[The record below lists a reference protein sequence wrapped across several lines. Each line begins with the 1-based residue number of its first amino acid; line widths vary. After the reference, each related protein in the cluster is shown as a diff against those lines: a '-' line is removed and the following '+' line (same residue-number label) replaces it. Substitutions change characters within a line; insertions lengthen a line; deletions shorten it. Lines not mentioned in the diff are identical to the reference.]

1 MKKTLTMIVLFLATL
16 CASAQEP
23 FELSEVIQAEGR
35 TADQIYETLQR
46 WVASSWK
53 FPEAVKKYEA
63 SGKEIMISGRF
74 KYACKGFAL
83 MAYHGSVSYT
93 LEIQIRE
100 GRFKVTMSGLNND
113 RVFSKVQPL
122 GVIFA
127 RDLTKDEYKNVGMS
141 KMSITYS
148 GYNKATETVRQE
160 AKEEFTKMISH
171 IKLGLE
177 NQKVKE
183 EEDW

>member
-1 MKKTLTMIVLFLATL
+1 MKKTLTMIVMFLATL

-23 FELSEVIQAEGR
+23 FEISDVIKAEGR

-53 FPEAVKKYEA
+53 YPQAVKKYEA
-63 SGKEIMISGRF
+63 GGKEIMIDGSLKFELGS
-74 KYACKGFAL
+74 FAL
-83 MAYHGSVSYT
+83 MAYRGFIDYT
-93 LEIQIRE
+93 LDIRVRE
-100 GRFKVTMSGLNND
+100 GRLKVTMTNVRNNILS
-113 RVFSKVQPL
+113 SKVRPL
-122 GVIFA
+122 GIIYA

-141 KMSITYS
+141 KMEITYS
-148 GYNKATETVRQE
+148 GYNKATGKIREL
-160 AKEEFTKMISH
+160 AKEEFTEMISH

-177 NQKVKE
+177 SQKVKE